1 MTLFKKKEESYE
13 PIESLI
19 VGGEDYHIY
28 RMSTQDRIVAALI
41 GIGVGSLVSYLF
53 FYNVIVTIAA
63 AAAVAVLA
71 QSIYQES
78 RLKKRKKEL
87 LLQFKDLLES
97 LTASYATGKNTL
109 DSFRDAWNDLEQIYG
124 DQADITRELAIIV
137 TGMENNI
144 TVEDLLTN
152 FARRSGLEDVASFAD
167 VFRVST
173 KQGANI
179 KDIIASTRDVIND
192 KIEIEMEIQTIIAG
206 NKNELNIMMVM
217 PLVILVSLGGMG
229 SDMTAAS
236 NTPVNVA
243 IKVIA
248 LGMFYLAYHLGR
260 KFTNITI
267 SQVPKHCLRG
277 K

>member
-1 MTLFKKKEESYE
+1 MFHKKKEPYE
-13 PIESLI
+13 PVESLI
-19 VGGEDYHIY
+19 GGGADYHVYEMSIQDRAVGGI
-28 RMSTQDRIVAALI
+28 I
-41 GIGVGSLVSYLF
+41 GGAIGGVVSWLF
-53 FYNVIVTIAA
+53 FYNIFVTMVSVI
-63 AAAVAVLA
+63 AVAVLA
-71 QSIYQES
+71 QGIYRES
-78 RLKKRKKEL
+78 KLKKRKKEL

-97 LTASYATGKNTL
+97 LTSSYATGKNTL
-109 DSFRDAWNDLEQIYG
+109 DSFQDAWNDLEQIYG

-144 TVEDLLTN
+144 NIEDLLMN
-152 FARRSGLEDVASFAD
+152 FAKRSGLEDIASFAD
-167 VFRVST
+167 VFRVSLR
-173 KQGANI
+173 QGANI
-179 KDIIASTRDVIND
+179 QDIIASTRDIIND

-236 NTPVNVA
+236 NTFSNVV

-260 KFTNITI
+260 KFTDIK
-267 SQVPKHCLRG
+267 V
-277 K
+277 

>member
-217 PLVILVSLGGMG
+217 PLVILVSIGGMG

-267 SQVPKHCLRG
+267 
-277 K
+277 

>member
-87 LLQFKDLLES
+87 LLQ
-97 LTASYATGKNTL
+97 
-109 DSFRDAWNDLEQIYG
+109 I
-124 DQADITRELAIIV
+124 
-137 TGMENNI
+137 
-144 TVEDLLTN
+144 
-152 FARRSGLEDVASFAD
+152 
-167 VFRVST
+167 
-173 KQGANI
+173 
-179 KDIIASTRDVIND
+179 
-192 KIEIEMEIQTIIAG
+192 
-206 NKNELNIMMVM
+206 
-217 PLVILVSLGGMG
+217 
-229 SDMTAAS
+229 
-236 NTPVNVA
+236 
-243 IKVIA
+243 
-248 LGMFYLAYHLGR
+248 GR
-260 KFTNITI
+260 AH
-267 SQVPKHCLRG
+267 V
-277 K
+277 